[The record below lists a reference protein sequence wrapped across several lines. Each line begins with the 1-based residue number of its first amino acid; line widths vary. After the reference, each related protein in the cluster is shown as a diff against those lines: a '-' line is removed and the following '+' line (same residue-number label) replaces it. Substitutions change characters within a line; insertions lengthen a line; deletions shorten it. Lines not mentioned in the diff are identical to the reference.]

1 MDMTVK
7 ERAMQDYT
15 DRIIKYC
22 EEHENCEG
30 CVFKTEPDINGDSCP
45 FYVVPSYF
53 KSVFSSEKNVA
64 TTATKIELVEE

>member
-1 MDMTVK
+1 MTVK

-22 EEHENCEG
+22 EEHENCKG
-30 CVFKTEPDINGDSCP
+30 CVFETEPDINGDSCP

-53 KSVFSSEKNVA
+53 NALFPEKHIA
-64 TTATKIELVEE
+64 TTVTKIELVEE